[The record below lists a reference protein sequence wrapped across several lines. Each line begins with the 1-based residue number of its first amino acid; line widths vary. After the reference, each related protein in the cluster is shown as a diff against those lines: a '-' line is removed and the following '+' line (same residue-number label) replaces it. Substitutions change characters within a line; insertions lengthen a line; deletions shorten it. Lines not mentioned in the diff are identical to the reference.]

1 MSRLAV
7 NIDPIALIRNTFTKD
22 IPDPAH
28 MVVLAEMGGA
38 ESIVCH
44 LREDL
49 RTVNERDVRVM
60 KEISKTHL
68 NVRCNVDPESIR
80 KLLTIKPD
88 MITFVTTDSTTSLES
103 TPVDL
108 ETFAET
114 IRNLT
119 ADLRANDIMSSAR
132 IASDMN
138 LVKIASKLD
147 LDYVEIDTTHYA
159 TAEDLD
165 EEIAEIEQLNAI
177 VIAANKLGM
186 GVNAGGGI
194 NQENIKDISKIQFI
208 EDLVV
213 GDAIVVKSLAIGFEH
228 AVRDFAGLI

>member
-7 NIDPIALIRNTFTKD
+7 NIDPIALIRNSFTKD
-22 IPDPAH
+22 TPDPAH

-88 MITFVTTDSTTSLES
+88 MITFVTSDSTTSLES

-108 ETFAET
+108 EAFAET

-119 ADLRANDIMSSAR
+119 ADLRANDIMSSVR
-132 IASDMN
+132 IAPDIN
-138 LVKIASKLD
+138 LIKLASKLE
-147 LDYVEIDTTHYA
+147 LDYVEIDTSNYA

-165 EEIAEIEQLNAI
+165 EEIAEIEQINAV

-194 NQENIKDISKIQFI
+194 NQENIKDIAKIHLI

>member
-88 MITFVTTDSTTSLES
+88 MITFVTSDSTTSLES

-132 IASDMN
+132 ITSDIN
-138 LVKIASKLD
+138 LVKLASKLE
-147 LDYVEIDTTHYA
+147 LDYVEIDTTSYA
-159 TAEDLD
+159 VAEDLD
-165 EEIAEIEQLNAI
+165 EEIAEIEQINAI

-194 NQENIKDISKIQFI
+194 NQENIKDISKIPFI

-213 GDAIVVKSLAIGFEH
+213 GEAIVVKSLAIGFEH

>member
-7 NIDPIALIRNTFTKD
+7 NIDPIALIRNSFTKD
-22 IPDPAH
+22 TPDPAH

-88 MITFVTTDSTTSLES
+88 MITFVTSDSTTSLES

-108 ETFAET
+108 EAFAET

-119 ADLRANDIMSSAR
+119 ADLRANDIMSSVR
-132 IASDMN
+132 IAPDIN
-138 LVKIASKLD
+138 LIKLASKLE
-147 LDYVEIDTTHYA
+147 LDYVEIDTSNYA
-159 TAEDLD
+159 TAEDLH
-165 EEIAEIEQLNAI
+165 EEIAEIEQINAV

-194 NQENIKDISKIQFI
+194 NQENIKDIAKIHLI